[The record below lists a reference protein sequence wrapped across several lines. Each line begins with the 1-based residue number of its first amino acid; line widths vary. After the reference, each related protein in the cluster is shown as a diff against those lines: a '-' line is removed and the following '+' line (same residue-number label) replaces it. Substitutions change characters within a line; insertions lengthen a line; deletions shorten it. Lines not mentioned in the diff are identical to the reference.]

1 MEVYRGPHFQVVL
14 WRFYVA
20 LFGKTALF
28 AVINVLI
35 PLHVKYI
42 VGILSGGAD
51 APKRHTLLLLAQRL
65 LLLLFFSVVS
75 RSGQREAI

>member
-1 MEVYRGPHFQVVL
+1 MYRGPHFQVVL

-42 VGILSGGAD
+42 VGILSSGAD
-51 APKRHTLLLLAQRL
+51 APKETY
-65 LLLLFFSVVS
+65 FVIVV
-75 RSGQREAI
+75 GPAIIIIIFLS